1 VRICEMVLDSGMV
14 VVDNSDKA
22 LLIAVSTTGPKN
34 PLSPNNIWNIFNSS
48 IEPLDS
54 VFEYLKFIRSNIILN
69 S

>member
-1 VRICEMVLDSGMV
+1 MV
-14 VVDNSDKA
+14 VVDDSDEA

-34 PLSPNNIWNIFNSS
+34 PLLPDNVWNVFNSS

-54 VFEYLKFIRSNIILN
+54 VFEYLKFIRLNIILD